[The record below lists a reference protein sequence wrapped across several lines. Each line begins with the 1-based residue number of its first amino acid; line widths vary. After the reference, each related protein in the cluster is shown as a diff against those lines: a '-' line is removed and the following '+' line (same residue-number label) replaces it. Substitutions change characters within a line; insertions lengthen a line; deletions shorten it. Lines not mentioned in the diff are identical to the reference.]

1 MNGLGRGSGR
11 WVPALALLAGLPL
24 AGLGVTA
31 ASLPFADVAS
41 AATGCTGT
49 LAGLQVTAGSPQ
61 LAKVG
66 TAFADPLEATVVDT
80 GGCPVPFADVV
91 FTTPGTGPS
100 ATFAGGLGADT
111 VTTNSQGIA
120 TAPALTA
127 NDISGSYSVTAEI
140 QNTTFA
146 VTFDLTN
153 TTTGVASTVTAVSGN
168 SQSAEVG
175 AQYPAPLEV
184 SVTDA
189 YGAAVPGTT
198 VDFTVVTTSGAGA
211 TFAGGGATAAVQT
224 VTNGTA
230 TSPLLIAG
238 STVGTFTVTA
248 TVTGVSAPVTFTLS
262 DVASAPTTLTV
273 GTGSSQ
279 NTELG
284 TTFAIPL
291 AVTVTDTNGNDVV
304 GASVTF
310 RAPNSGP
317 GGVFAGSGATAV
329 VLTDSSGV
337 ATAPDFSANQKTG
350 GYIVTAAVAGLSS
363 EATFALVNTS
373 RATASV
379 TGPPGTYW
387 LATSTG
393 QVLRSGEAANYGGV
407 ASKKLSAPIVAMA
420 AKPGGGGYWLVASNG
435 VVYPFGDAVSYGPQA
450 KLHLA
455 KPIIGIAT
463 TADGKGYWLV
473 ASNGEVLNYGDA
485 VNYGSPSRLHLTK
498 PIVGIA
504 ATPDGKGY
512 WLVASDG
519 GIFNYGDAAFHG
531 STGAL
536 HLKSPIVGIA
546 TAPGG
551 AGYWLV
557 ASDGGV
563 FAFGRAATFYGSGA
577 SLSPKPVKAIVPT
590 SDGDGYWIVSA
601 NGTAAGFGDAGAQ
614 GSRSSAKT
622 SVVGGAS

>member
-1 MNGLGRGSGR
+1 MNGAKRGSAR
-11 WVPALALLAGLPL
+11 WVPALALLTGLPL

-31 ASLPFADVAS
+31 ASLPLADVAS
-41 AATGCTGT
+41 ASTGCTGT
-49 LAGLQVTAGSPQ
+49 LSGIQLTAGSPQ

-66 TAFADPLEATVVDT
+66 TAFADPLEATVVDN

-91 FTTPGTGPS
+91 FSTPGTGPS
-100 ATFAGGLGADT
+100 ASFAGGLGADT

-120 TAPALTA
+120 TAPTLTA

-146 VTFDLTN
+146 ITFDLTN
-153 TTTGVASTVTAVSGN
+153 TTTGVAATVTAVSG
-168 SQSAEVG
+168 SDQSAAVG
-175 AQYPAPLEV
+175 AQYNAPLEV

-198 VDFTVVTTSGAGA
+198 VNFTVVTTSGASA
-211 TFAGGGATAAVQT
+211 SFVGGGATAAVQT
-224 VTNGTA
+224 GSNGTA
-230 TSPLLIAG
+230 TSPLLVAG
-238 STVGTFTVTA
+238 SAVGTFTVTA

-262 DVASAPTTLTV
+262 NVASAPTTLAV

-284 TTFAIPL
+284 TTFAVPL

-310 RAPNSGP
+310 SAPRSGP
-317 GGVFAGSGATAV
+317 SGVFAGYGATAV
-329 VLTDSSGV
+329 VLTNSSGI
-337 ATAPDFSANQKTG
+337 AAAPDFSADQVRG
-350 GYIVTAAVAGLSS
+350 GYIVTASVAGLST

-373 RATASV
+373 RTTASV
-379 TGPPGTYW
+379 TGPAGTYW

-393 QVLRSGEAANYGGV
+393 QVLRSGDAANYGG
-407 ASKKLSAPIVAMA
+407 AAGKKLSAPIVAMA
-420 AKPGGGGYWLVASNG
+420 AMPSGGGYWLVASNG
-435 VVYPFGDAVSYGPQA
+435 VVYPFGKAVSYGPKS

-455 KPIIGIAT
+455 KPIVGIAA

-473 ASNGEVLNYGDA
+473 ASNGELLNYGDA
-485 VNYGSPSRLHLTK
+485 VNYGSPSKMHLTK
-498 PIVGIA
+498 AIVGIA
-504 ATPDGKGY
+504 ATPNGKGY

-531 STGAL
+531 STGSL

-546 TAPGG
+546 AGPGG

-557 ASDGGV
+557 AANGEV
-563 FAFGRAATFYGSGA
+563 FGFGRATFFGSGT

-622 SVVGGAS
+622 AVVGGAS

>member
-1 MNGLGRGSGR
+1 MSRRKAGSAR
-11 WVPALALLAGLPL
+11 WVPAVALLAGLPL
-24 AGLGVTA
+24 AGLGLTA
-31 ASLPFADVAS
+31 ASLPLADVAS
-41 AATGCTGT
+41 ATTGCTGT
-49 LAGLQVTAGSPQ
+49 LSGIQLTAGSPQ

-80 GGCPVPFADVV
+80 GGCPVPFANVV
-91 FTTPGTGPS
+91 FSTPGTGPS
-100 ATFAGGLGADT
+100 ANFAGGLGADT
-111 VTTNSQGIA
+111 VTTNAQGVA

-127 NDISGSYSVTAEI
+127 NDISGSYNVTAEI

-175 AQYPAPLEV
+175 AQYNAPLEV
-184 SVTDA
+184 AVTDA
-189 YGAAVPGTT
+189 YGAPVEGTT
-198 VDFTVVTTSGAGA
+198 VNFTVVTTSGAGA
-211 TFAGGGATAAVQT
+211 TFVGGGATAAVQT
-224 VTNGTA
+224 SSSGTA
-230 TSPLLIAG
+230 TSPLLVAG
-238 STVGTFTVTA
+238 STVGTFSVSA
-248 TVTGVSAPVTFTLS
+248 TVTGVSSPVTFTLS
-262 DVASAPTTLTV
+262 NVASAPTAIAV

-284 TTFAIPL
+284 TTFAVPL

-310 RAPNSGP
+310 SAPRSGP
-317 GGVFAGSGATAV
+317 SGVFAGSGATAV
-329 VLTDSSGV
+329 VLTNSSGI
-337 ATAPDFSANQKTG
+337 ATAPDFSADQVAG
-350 GYIVTAAVAGLSS
+350 GYIVTASVAGLSS

-373 RATASV
+373 RTTASV
-379 TGPPGTYW
+379 TGPAGTYW

-393 QVLRSGEAANYGGV
+393 QVLRSGDAANYGG
-407 ASKKLSAPIVAMA
+407 ASGKKLSAPIAAMA
-420 AKPGGGGYWLVASNG
+420 AMPSGGGYWLVASNG
-435 VVYPFGDAVSYGPQA
+435 VVYPFGNAVSYGP
-450 KLHLA
+450 KSSLHPA
-455 KPIIGIAT
+455 KPIVGIAA

-473 ASNGEVLNYGDA
+473 ASNGQLFSYGDA
-485 VNYGSPSRLHLTK
+485 VNYGSPAKLHLTK
-498 PIVGIA
+498 AIVGIA

-512 WLVASDG
+512 WLAASDG

-531 STGAL
+531 STGSL
-536 HLKSPIVGIA
+536 HLKSPIVGMA

-557 ASDGGV
+557 AADGGV
-563 FAFGRAATFYGSGA
+563 FAFGRATFFGSGA
-577 SLSPKPVKAIVPT
+577 SLSPKPVKAIVAT
-590 SDGDGYWIVSA
+590 SDGDGYWVVSA

-622 SVVGGAS
+622 TVVGGAS

>member
-1 MNGLGRGSGR
+1 MSSHRRGAAR
-11 WVPALALLAGLPL
+11 WVPAVALLAGLPL

-41 AATGCTGT
+41 ANPGCTGT

-66 TAFADPLEATVVDT
+66 TAFADPLEVEVVDT
-80 GGCPVPFADVV
+80 GGCPLANEDVV
-91 FTTPGTGPS
+91 FTAPGTGPS
-100 ATFAGGLGADT
+100 ASFDGGLTADT
-111 VTTNSQGIA
+111 VTTNAQGVA
-120 TAPALTA
+120 TAPTLTA
-127 NDISGSYSVTAEI
+127 NDISGSFTVTAGI
-140 QNTTFA
+140 QNTLYA
-146 VTFDLTN
+146 VSFDLTN
-153 TTTGVASTVTAVSGN
+153 TTTGVASTVTEVSGN
-168 SQSAEVG
+168 SQSAAVG
-175 AQYPAPLEV
+175 AEFNSPLEV

-189 YGAAVPGTT
+189 NGAAVPGTT
-198 VDFTVVTTSGAGA
+198 VNFAVVTTSGAGA
-211 TFAGGGATAAVQT
+211 TFVGGGAAAAVQT
-224 VTNGTA
+224 GATGTA
-230 TSPLLIAG
+230 TSPQLVAG

-248 TVTGVSAPVTFTLS
+248 TVSGVSSPVTFTLTN
-262 DVASAPTTLTV
+262 VASAPTTLTV

-284 TTFAIPL
+284 TAFAVPL
-291 AVTVTDTNGNDVV
+291 AVTVTDNNGNDVV

-310 RAPNSGP
+310 SAPSSGP
-317 GGVFAGSGATAV
+317 GGVFAGSGTTAV
-329 VLTDSSGV
+329 VLTDSSGI
-337 ATAPDFSANQKTG
+337 ATAPDFSADQVAG
-350 GYIVTAAVAGLSS
+350 GYIVTATVAGLSS
-363 EATFALVNTS
+363 EATFALVNTA
-373 RATASV
+373 RTTASV
-379 TGPPGTYW
+379 TGPAGTYW

-393 QVLRSGEAANYGGV
+393 KVLRSGGAAAYGGV
-407 ASKKLSAPIVAMA
+407 TSKKLSSPIVAMA
-420 AKPGGGGYWLVASNG
+420 AMPSGRGYWLVTANG
-435 VVYPFGDAVSYGPQA
+435 VVYPFGGAVSYGPKS
-450 KLHLA
+450 KLQLA
-455 KPIIGIAT
+455 KPIVGIAA

-473 ASNGEVLNYGDA
+473 AANGQVFSYGDA
-485 VNYGSPSRLHLTK
+485 VNHGSPAALHLSK

-536 HLKSPIVGIA
+536 HLKKPIVGIA
-546 TAPGG
+546 AAPAG

-563 FAFGRAATFYGSGA
+563 FAFGPAATFFGSGS

-614 GSRSSAKT
+614 GSASSSKT
-622 SVVGGAS
+622 TVVGGAS

>member
-1 MNGLGRGSGR
+1 MNGPVRGSTR
-11 WVPALALLAGLPL
+11 WVPTLALLAALPV

-31 ASLPFADVAS
+31 ASLPFAPVAS
-41 AATGCTGT
+41 ANPGCTGT

-80 GGCPVPFADVV
+80 GGCPLANEDVV
-91 FTTPGTGPS
+91 FTAPGTGPS
-100 ATFAGGLGADT
+100 ASFEGGLTADT
-111 VTTNSQGIA
+111 VTTNTQGIA

-127 NDISGSYSVTAEI
+127 NDISGSYTVTAQI
-140 QNTTFA
+140 QNTLYE
-146 VTFDLTN
+146 VSYDLTN
-153 TTTGVASTVTAVSGN
+153 TTTGVATTVTEVSGN
-168 SQSAEVG
+168 SQSAAVG
-175 AQYPAPLEV
+175 AQYNAPLEV

-189 YGAAVPGTT
+189 YGAAVPGAT
-198 VDFTVVTTSGAGA
+198 VNFTVVTTSGAGA
-211 TFAGGGATAAVQT
+211 TFVGGGATAAVQT
-224 VTNGTA
+224 GTDGTA
-230 TSPLLIAG
+230 TSPQLVAG

-248 TVTGVSAPVTFTLS
+248 TVSGVSAPVTFTLTN
-262 DVASAPTTLTV
+262 VASAPTTLAV

-279 NTELG
+279 DAELG

-310 RAPNSGP
+310 RAPSSGP
-317 GGVFAGSGATAV
+317 SGVFAGYGATAV
-329 VLTDSSGV
+329 ILTDSSGV
-337 ATAPDFSANQKTG
+337 ATAPDFSANQVTG
-350 GYIVTAAVAGLSS
+350 GYIVTASVAGLSS

-373 RATASV
+373 RTTASV
-379 TGPPGTYW
+379 TGPAGTYW
-387 LATSTG
+387 LVTGTG
-393 QVLRSGEAANYGGV
+393 QVLRSGAAVNYGGV
-407 ASKKLSAPIVAMA
+407 TKKLSAPIVAMA
-420 AKPGGGGYWLVASNG
+420 SMPSGAGYWLVASNG
-435 VVYPFGDAVSYGPQA
+435 VVYPFGGAASYGPQS

-455 KPIIGIAT
+455 KPIVGIAS
-463 TADGKGYWLV
+463 TANGKGYWLV
-473 ASNGEVLNYGDA
+473 AANGQVFNYGDA
-485 VNYGSPSRLHLTK
+485 VNYGSPSKLHLTK
-498 PIVGIA
+498 AIVGIA

-531 STGAL
+531 STGSL
-536 HLKSPIVGIA
+536 HLKKPIVGIA
-546 TAPGG
+546 AAPGG

-563 FAFGRAATFYGSGA
+563 FGFGRAATFFGSGA

-622 SVVGGAS
+622 AVVGGAS

>member
-1 MNGLGRGSGR
+1 MNGPARGSAR
-11 WVPALALLAGLPL
+11 WVPALTFLVALPL

-31 ASLPFADVAS
+31 ASLPFAEVAS
-41 AATGCTGT
+41 ANPGCTGT

-66 TAFADPLEATVVDT
+66 TAFANPLEATVVDT
-80 GGCPVPFADVV
+80 GGCPLANEDVV
-91 FTTPGTGPS
+91 FTAPGTGPS
-100 ATFAGGLGADT
+100 AAFQGGLTADT
-111 VTTNSQGIA
+111 VTTNAQGIA

-127 NDISGSYSVTAEI
+127 NDISGSYTVTAQI
-140 QNTTFA
+140 QNTLYEISY
-146 VTFDLTN
+146 DLTN
-153 TTTGVASTVTAVSGN
+153 TTTGVASTVTLVSGN
-168 SQSAEVG
+168 NQSADVG
-175 AQYPAPLEV
+175 AQFNAPLEV
-184 SVTDA
+184 AVTDA

-198 VDFTVVTTSGAGA
+198 VTFTVVTTSGAGA
-211 TFAGGGATAAVQT
+211 TFVGGGATAGVQT
-224 VTNGTA
+224 GTGGTA
-230 TSPLLIAG
+230 TSPMLVAG

-248 TVTGVSAPVTFTLS
+248 TVNGVSAPVTFSLTNL
-262 DVASAPTTLTV
+262 ASAPTTLTV

-284 TTFAIPL
+284 TAFAIPL

-310 RAPNSGP
+310 RAPSRGP
-317 GGVFAGSGATAV
+317 GGVFAGYGATAV

-337 ATAPDFSANQKTG
+337 ATAPDFSANQVAG
-350 GYIVTAAVAGLSS
+350 GYIVTATVAGLSS

-373 RATASV
+373 RTTASV
-379 TGPPGTYW
+379 TGPAGTYW

-393 QVLRSGEAANYGGV
+393 QVLRSGGAANYGGV

-420 AKPGGGGYWLVASNG
+420 ATPSGGGYWLVASNG
-435 VVYPFGDAVSYGPQA
+435 KVYPFGNAVSYGPQA
-450 KLHLA
+450 KLHPA
-455 KPIIGIAT
+455 KPIVGIAA

-473 ASNGEVLNYGDA
+473 ASNGAVFNYGDA
-485 VNYGSPSRLHLTK
+485 VNYGAPSKLHLSK
-498 PIVGIA
+498 PIVGLA

-531 STGAL
+531 STGSL
-536 HLKSPIVGIA
+536 HLKELIVGIA
-546 TAPGG
+546 AAPGG

-557 ASDGGV
+557 ATNGGV
-563 FAFGRAATFYGSGA
+563 FAFGRAATFFGSGT

-590 SDGDGYWIVSA
+590 SDGNGYWIVSA

-614 GSRSSAKT
+614 GSRSNAKT

>member
-1 MNGLGRGSGR
+1 MNRRGRGSAR
-11 WVPALALLAGLPL
+11 WLQAIALLAGLPL
-24 AGLGVTA
+24 AGIGVTA
-31 ASLPFADVAS
+31 ASLPFADIAS
-41 AATGCTGT
+41 ANPGCTGT
-49 LAGLQVTAGSPQ
+49 LAGLQVTSGSPQ
-61 LAKVG
+61 LGKVG

-80 GGCPVPFADVV
+80 GGCPLANEDVV
-91 FTTPGTGPS
+91 FTAPGTGPS
-100 ATFAGGLGADT
+100 AAFAGGLTADT
-111 VTTNSQGIA
+111 VTTNTQGIA
-120 TAPALTA
+120 TAPVLTA
-127 NDISGSYSVTAEI
+127 NDISGSYTVTAQI
-140 QNTTFA
+140 QNTLYE
-146 VTFDLTN
+146 VSYDLTN
-153 TTTGVASTVTAVSGN
+153 TTTGVASTVTSVTGN
-168 SQSAEVG
+168 NQSADVG
-175 AQYPAPLEV
+175 AQFNAPLEV

-189 YGAAVPGTT
+189 YGAAIQGAT
-198 VDFTVVTTSGAGA
+198 VNFTVVTTSGAGA
-211 TFAGGGATAAVQT
+211 TFVGGGGTAAVLT
-224 VTNGTA
+224 GTNGTA
-230 TSPLLIAG
+230 TSPLLVAG

-248 TVTGVSAPVTFTLS
+248 SVSGVSAPVTFMLS
-262 DVASAPTTLTV
+262 DVASAPTTITV

-279 NTELG
+279 DAELG

-310 RAPNSGP
+310 SAPSSGP
-317 GGVFAGSGATAV
+317 SGVFAGSGTTAV

-337 ATAPDFSANQKTG
+337 ATAPDFSADQKAG
-350 GYIVTAAVAGLSS
+350 GYIVRAAVAGLST

-379 TGPPGTYW
+379 TGPAGTYW

-407 ASKKLSAPIVAMA
+407 ANKKLSAPIVAMA
-420 AKPGGGGYWLVASNG
+420 AMPSGRGYWLVASNG
-435 VVYPFGDAVSYGPQA
+435 TVYPFGGAVSYGPHS

-455 KPIIGIAT
+455 KSIVGIAV

-473 ASNGEVLNYGDA
+473 ASNGQVFNYGDA
-485 VNYGSPSRLHLTK
+485 VNYGSPSKLHLTK
-498 PIVGIA
+498 AIVGIA
-504 ATPDGKGY
+504 ATADGKGY

-531 STGAL
+531 SAGAL

-546 TAPGG
+546 AAPGG

-557 ASDGGV
+557 AADGGV
-563 FAFGRAATFYGSGA
+563 FGFGRAATFFGSGA

-590 SDGDGYWIVSA
+590 SDGNGYWIVSA

-614 GSRSSAKT
+614 GSHSSAKT

>member
-1 MNGLGRGSGR
+1 MNGPRRGSTR
-11 WVPALALLAGLPL
+11 WVPAIALLAGMPL

-41 AATGCTGT
+41 ATTGCTGT
-49 LAGLQVTAGSPQ
+49 LSGIQVTAGSPQ

-66 TAFADPLEATVVDT
+66 TAFADLLEATVVDT
-80 GGCPVPFADVV
+80 GGCPVPYADVV
-91 FTTPGTGPS
+91 FSTPGTGPS

-111 VTTNSQGIA
+111 VTTNSQGLA

-175 AQYPAPLEV
+175 ADYPDPLEV

-198 VDFTVVTTSGAGA
+198 VNFTVATTSGAGA
-211 TFAGGGATAAVQT
+211 TFVGGGAAAAVQT
-224 VTNGTA
+224 GTNGTA

-248 TVTGVSAPVTFTLS
+248 TVSGVTAPVTFTLTNI
-262 DVASAPTTLTV
+262 ASAPSTLTV

-284 TTFAIPL
+284 TAFAIPL
-291 AVTVTDTNGNDVV
+291 AVTVTDVNGNDVV

-310 RAPNSGP
+310 SAPTSGP
-317 GGVFAGSGATAV
+317 GGVFAGYGRTAV

-337 ATAPDFSANQKTG
+337 ATAPDFSADQVAG
-350 GYIVTAAVAGLSS
+350 GYIVTASVAGLSS
-363 EATFALVNTS
+363 EASFALVNTA
-373 RATASV
+373 RTAASV
-379 TGPPGTYW
+379 TGPAGTYW

-393 QVLRSGEAANYGGV
+393 QVLRSGGAADFGGLT
-407 ASKKLSAPIVAMA
+407 SKKLSAPIVAMA

-435 VVYPFGDAVSYGPQA
+435 VVYPFGSAVSYGPRS

-455 KPIIGIAT
+455 KPIVGIAP

-473 ASNGEVLNYGDA
+473 ASNGEVFNYGDA
-485 VNYGSPSRLHLTK
+485 VNYGSPSSLHLTK

-504 ATPDGKGY
+504 ATADGKGY

-546 TAPGG
+546 AAPGG

-557 ASDGGV
+557 AADGGV
-563 FAFGRAATFYGSGA
+563 FGFGRATFFGSGT

-622 SVVGGAS
+622 AVVGGAS

>member
-1 MNGLGRGSGR
+1 
-11 WVPALALLAGLPL
+11 LLVGLPL
-24 AGLGVTA
+24 AGLAVTA
-31 ASLPFADVAS
+31 ASLPFAGVA
-41 AATGCTGT
+41 AATTGCTGT
-49 LAGLQVTAGSPQ
+49 LSGIQVTAGSPQ

-91 FTTPGTGPS
+91 FSTPGTGPS

-111 VTTNSQGIA
+111 VTTNSQGLA
-120 TAPALTA
+120 TAPVLTA

-140 QNTTFA
+140 QNTTYA

-153 TTTGVASTVTAVSGN
+153 TTTGVASTVTAISGN
-168 SQSAEVG
+168 NQSAAVG
-175 AQYPAPLEV
+175 ADYPGPLEV

-198 VDFTVVTTSGAGA
+198 VNFTVATASGAGA
-211 TFAGGGATAAVQT
+211 TFVGGGATAAVQT
-224 VTNGTA
+224 GTTGTA

-248 TVTGVSAPVTFTLS
+248 TVSGVSSPVTFTLS
-262 DVASAPTTLTV
+262 TVASAPTTVTV

-284 TTFAIPL
+284 TTFAVPL

-310 RAPNSGP
+310 GAPRSGP
-317 GGVFAGSGATAV
+317 SGVFAGSGATAV

-337 ATAPDFSANQKTG
+337 ATAPDFSADQAAG
-350 GYIVTAAVAGLSS
+350 GYIVTASVAGLSS

-373 RATASV
+373 RTTASV
-379 TGPPGTYW
+379 TGPAGTYW
-387 LATSTG
+387 LATSAG
-393 QVLRSGEAANYGGV
+393 QVLRSGAATNYGSV
-407 ASKKLSAPIVAMA
+407 TKKPSAPIVAMA
-420 AKPGGGGYWLVASNG
+420 SMPGGRGYWLVASNG
-435 VVYPFGDAVSYGPQA
+435 VVYPFGGAVSYGPQS
-450 KLHLA
+450 KLHLV
-455 KPIIGIAT
+455 KPIVGIAA

-473 ASNGEVLNYGDA
+473 ASNGQVFSYGDA
-485 VNYGSPSRLHLTK
+485 VNYGSPADLHLTK

-504 ATPDGKGY
+504 ATADGKGY
-512 WLVASDG
+512 WLAASDG

-531 STGAL
+531 STGSL

-546 TAPGG
+546 AAPGG
-551 AGYWLV
+551 TGYWLV

-563 FAFGRAATFYGSGA
+563 FAFGHATFFGSGA

-614 GSRSSAKT
+614 GSHSSAKT
-622 SVVGGAS
+622 TVVGGAS